1 MKMLINTFKHLK
13 VVMHHKLIV
22 FKLSLKA
29 GIPWRGL
36 VHDLSKLSPTEFI
49 NSVKYFNNGTGSPI
63 ELEKEQRRIF
73 KNMATS

>member
-1 MKMLINTFKHLK
+1 MKMLINAFKHLK
-13 VVMHHKLIV
+13 VVIKHKWIV
-22 FKLSLKA
+22 LKLCIKA

-36 VHDLSKLSPTEFI
+36 VHDLSKFSLTEFI